1 MNKVKPFIH
10 EKKWVKVFVNGTF
23 DLLHPGH
30 VALLN
35 HAKSLGDYVVVGID
49 TDDRVKEKKG
59 SNRPIYNQ
67 EDRGL
72 MLIALSAVDEVTYFS
87 SDESLEALVKDVK
100 PAIMVV
106 GSDWKDKSV
115 IGSYWAAELKFFD
128 RIEKYATSK
137 TVQCIIDR
145 G

>member
-1 MNKVKPFIH
+1 MKRFIH
-10 EKKWVKVFVNGTF
+10 PFAPVRVFVNGTF

-30 VALLN
+30 ISLLN
-35 HAKSLGDYVVVGID
+35 YAKSLGNYVIVGID
-49 TDDRVKEKKG
+49 TDDRVREKKG
-59 SNRPIYNQ
+59 PTRPIYNQ

-72 MLIALSAVDEVTYFS
+72 MLIALEAVDEVTYFD
-87 SDESLEALVKDVK
+87 SDESLEALIKEVK
-100 PAIMVV
+100 PDIMVV

-115 IGSYWAAELKFFD
+115 IGSYWAADLKFFN
-128 RIEKYATSK
+128 RIEEYATSK

>member
-30 VALLN
+30 ISLLN
-35 HAKSLGDYVVVGID
+35 YAKSLGDYLVVGID
-49 TDDRVKEKKG
+49 TDDRVREKKG
-59 SNRPIYNQ
+59 STRPIYNQ

-100 PAIMVV
+100 PDIMVV

-145 G
+145 

>member
-1 MNKVKPFIH
+1 MTKRFIH
-10 EKKWVKVFVNGTF
+10 PFAPVRVFVNGTF

-30 VALLN
+30 ISLLN
-35 HAKSLGDYVVVGID
+35 YAKSLGNYVIVGID
-49 TDDRVKEKKG
+49 TDDRVREKKG
-59 SNRPIYNQ
+59 PTRPIYNQ

-72 MLIALSAVDEVTYFS
+72 MLIALEAVDEVTYFD
-87 SDESLEALVKDVK
+87 SDESLEALVKDIK
-100 PAIMVV
+100 PDVMVV

-115 IGSYWAAELKFFD
+115 IGSYWSSELKFFD